1 MAAKYNKH
9 TTYIKWWPLL
19 FGPAAMIWVYIA
31 YWTHHE
37 NLVSRKTNEEIA
49 LFLLTISFINFFLQA
64 VLLRSNFSLF
74 MASLSAAFFCRE
86 WHFPGTSS
94 GIYIALALLAVWAVK
109 KKDEFINII
118 GNNLFKIW
126 FIATFSTYLLSQLIA
141 RRVFRYV
148 YLPQEDLLHIFL
160 EETVETTAHLML
172 IVTSLA
178 LWKIKP
184 RSAPS

>member
-1 MAAKYNKH
+1 MAAKYNKQ

-19 FGPAAMIWVYIA
+19 LGPATMIWVYIA
-31 YWTHHE
+31 HWAHHE
-37 NLVSRKTNEEIA
+37 NFVSRKTNEEIA
-49 LFLLTISFINFFLQA
+49 LLLLTISFVNFFLQA
-64 VLLRSNFSLF
+64 ILFRSNFSLF

-94 GIYIALALLAVWAVK
+94 GIYIVLALLAVWAIK
-109 KKDEFINII
+109 KKDVFINII

-141 RRVFRYV
+141 RRVFRYI

-160 EETVETTAHLML
+160 EETVETTAHFML
-172 IVTSLA
+172 IGISLA
-178 LWKIKP
+178 LWKI
-184 RSAPS
+184 RAQFAST